1 MFELNLLQRIAVWAL
16 PVLFAITVHEVAH
29 GWMARRFGD
38 PTAMMLGRLTLNP
51 IKHIDPVG
59 TLLVPGLMLMVGFP
73 FIFGWAKPVPVTWSN
88 LRHPKQDMV
97 WVALAGPVANLIMAI
112 GWAVIAKIGIMTY
125 ADGSLS
131 AVFMLYCGVAG
142 IYINVILMT
151 LNLLPLPPLDGG
163 RVLTGLLPG
172 PLAWKLSRVEPYGFI
187 ILMALFYF
195 NVLNYLLIPV
205 INFFDTLFM
214 HFAGMKLVLYEAA
227 LTALMG
233 H

>member
-29 GWMARRFGD
+29 GWVARRFGD

-51 IKHIDPVG
+51 LKHIDPVG
-59 TLLVPGLMLMVGFP
+59 TLLIPGLMLLVGFH
-73 FIFGWAKPVPVTWSN
+73 FIFGWAKPVPVSWQN

-112 GWAVIAKIGIMTY
+112 GWAVIAKVGIMTY
-125 ADGSLS
+125 SDGSLS
-131 AVFMLYCGVAG
+131 AVFMLYSGVAG

-151 LNLLPLPPLDGG
+151 INLLPLPPLDGG

-172 PLAWKLSRVEPYGFI
+172 PLAWQVSRVEPYGFI
-187 ILMALFYF
+187 ILMVLFYF
-195 NVLNYLLIPV
+195 NVLNYLLMPV
-205 INFFDTLFM
+205 IFFFDTLFM
-214 HFAGMKLVLYEAA
+214 QFAGMKPALYEAA